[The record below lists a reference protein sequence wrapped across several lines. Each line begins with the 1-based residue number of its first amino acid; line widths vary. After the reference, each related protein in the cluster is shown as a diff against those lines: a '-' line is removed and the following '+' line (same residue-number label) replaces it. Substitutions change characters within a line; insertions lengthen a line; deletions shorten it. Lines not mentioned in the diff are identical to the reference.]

1 MSLAPAVAEASFS
14 AATYRSN
21 LLTRINNYR
30 VNHGRCKLKVNLN
43 LQRAATAHSG
53 NMANHHILSHYSSS
67 GVTWLQRIRW
77 YGYRGSWVGENLA
90 VGLWTP
96 RQVLR
101 AWINSS
107 EHRANLLNGHFRVIG
122 IGVAKG
128 TWAGRAAY
136 YITADF
142 GGP

>member
-1 MSLAPAVAEASFS
+1 M
-14 AATYRSN
+14 
-21 LLTRINNYR
+21 
-30 VNHGRCKLKVNLN
+30 
-43 LQRAATAHSG
+43 
-53 NMANHHILSHYSSS
+53 
-67 GVTWLQRIRW
+67 
-77 YGYRGSWVGENLA
+77 GENLA